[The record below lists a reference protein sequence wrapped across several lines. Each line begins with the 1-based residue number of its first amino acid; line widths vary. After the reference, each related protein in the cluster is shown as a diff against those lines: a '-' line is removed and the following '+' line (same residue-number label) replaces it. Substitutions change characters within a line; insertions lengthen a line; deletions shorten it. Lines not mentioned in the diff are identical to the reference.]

1 MTELRVILNLID
13 DIVPG
18 VHQESLEEI
27 IELNRGKMKDM
38 MKFIDRDRDL
48 FSHRELQEL
57 MEKESEW
64 KSGSDENK
72 RRMRILK
79 FMIAF
84 RGKEHIEMLNFS
96 TFREMLSIDSLKVL
110 FTRQNF
116 VNFTI
121 QEKQM
126 NTLLHIQ
133 GYFLK
138 NFIFFHMRHDMRF
151 KATIDSTMIDLDNPY
166 TRHTIRDENR
176 ADRILGPK
184 YIESLDIEKFSITLL
199 DKFFPDIAG
208 IWADHTHNAPYYILE
223 FIKIGFEYGFFKL
236 ESSLILLDKLKK
248 ITANLIKLEEGWL
261 DKLNEVNKFSDMIK
275 ASNITN
281 LFAKC
286 RENMAYILVHIII
299 LHSDMAFIDK
309 YPKFVKFKAERMER
323 AKKQGVQ
330 MKSQELESDIIEE
343 FRRGFCFNNRD
354 INDAILFI
362 TMNYL
367 SNTVYISMQKS
378 MNPLSREAV
387 EKIFLY
393 ITSHNRDTF
402 LNSLKQIKLEDLRY
416 FEEKDVVSEE
426 VRNNCDDLGYS
437 MRKLL
442 ELIGMGEFDKITGA
456 LNKELIRDP
465 DFEKYL
471 KEYVPSD
478 NPTLPSIIKRLLSK
492 IDDGMRKDDDFK
504 VALVKESIPLQLIS
518 MVDYISEYFVVGK
531 QVQSINKE
539 ILSKLNSICAG
550 NNYSKSQLFK
560 GDSLFHLKRLLYRY
574 DKDIFLFIN
583 NLCIEDNIG
592 FYLGKDIFTEFVKI
606 YKKFNSEICQHLD
619 LENPAQN
626 LNVEDCTVLLLMTK
640 IITKLF
646 KKPFL
651 DDREKLQYALIAQ
664 ETIQPKLE
672 EVYFPQL
679 LTLLQDQKL
688 QSMSS
693 DQEISLNKNIFKDNS
708 ESELINTLE
717 KKSHSTEN
725 KKIVLLQVCF
735 NVLKAFNVISSDCFS
750 SLVMK
755 SMHKF
760 VQPIKDYISSSKIR
774 GKRSIEPFGL
784 DAELLNFIK
793 IFDILPE
800 QGCLLECAVKLDNS
814 SRNHFTGYMQFVSD
828 CIDRVADYNYN
839 SSMKMEAQIY
849 LFQGLFPL
857 IFKIVNSVKDLTNFD
872 KPQHVQ
878 ANLDM
883 VKEIMSKL
891 NPQIK
896 HFNSITDDDG
906 KEVVPEGYLSVNK
919 DSLSKDKPARRN
931 SVSGSQVFKDAKAKA
946 SDSVSSRQI
955 MLVNLCGTIVEFFEK
970 YFEKAEEEFQA
981 VFKSEQDITSEDF
994 EKLVL
999 AAKFEGKTTDQN
1011 LVKKYEILNLYIKI
1025 YYKAKEDYFERPEE
1039 PNLMSYFDRNNQ
1051 NLRGVFNSCLDRLL
1065 NRKKPERKVTKVITI
1080 AEEYGVTNF
1089 WFNPACYAYINMLTR
1104 LLTKSK
1110 TARKEFY
1117 SFLREDRLAEEAL
1130 QNPNISKQE
1139 KEQQTKS
1146 LAEMAKL
1153 INGRRRDNIVGVLL
1167 RIHTDLLIY
1176 LNSNASLKP
1185 LWWVTHQTYEM
1196 ISMFFKNLCECNF
1209 IEFKVFLG
1217 ECIPE
1222 TSDEGWSE
1230 LENNSV
1236 TEVFMKQLI
1245 YLMTNSRISK
1255 NKEPHMVHTDQ
1266 IDKMHAIMGPL
1277 INLINETITGPC
1289 TINQRILMGW
1299 QVTEQPLHPHPSNSA
1314 IMKLASEKKSAHNHP
1329 QSPIEGLINMSMR
1342 IIDDLSSIY
1351 ADLAQSSLTLLLS
1364 MCEGYEKE
1372 VLKAMAAR
1380 IPSSILVDRLTRF
1393 TKKIYIK
1400 ELILLKRFEN
1410 MAIDKLTSEMDKEKH
1425 LAEIEPNITGK
1436 EGDAVPTPQSRVANV
1451 MKYQDLEKEEFYIT
1465 EEMETMIEIEDWKD
1479 LFDMYMKRP
1488 DFSDSQQFHYIFN
1501 VMILWRTLSVFSRS
1515 HQSRIEDVKYEA
1527 DELFKEKN
1535 LFDLSN
1541 LNLGKLKLK
1550 NKEQE
1555 EEEKKKAKPSEFVSI
1570 FYFISN
1576 KIMSEIEVVDPNSKP
1591 LKVYFPKAPPC
1602 YMLSEEAK
1610 NNYREDCQITDSN
1623 TKMLDLMR
1631 NYRLFEILMNYDLR
1645 TWRAIGFGFKFLSAD
1660 AFKGYTFF
1668 CWLVGLI
1675 LNFVVA
1681 AGVIMDDYG
1690 EKLKYRNPN
1699 FEIAIVALG
1708 YILMAISALFLF
1720 VWLLFKYRQT
1730 FLTRKEDYLFDHPGV
1745 DGSKFRVNLY
1755 VMLIPSFFAQAFPM
1769 NYTLHILFCVLGNQ
1783 VSFLFYAFNLILIT
1797 NISKTAKFV
1806 LTSIYLHIDQL
1817 VLTLVLAF
1825 FAIFSYSVFLGNNLN
1840 TMISDSPTAC
1850 NNLVECFFFTAN
1862 LGLRNG
1868 GGIAESL
1875 TAINIRTKMAERTIF
1890 DITFFML
1897 INVISLN
1904 IVFGIIIDTFSQL
1917 RDDQNYRGSTT

>member
-1 MTELRVILNLID
+1 MSELNVILNLID

-18 VHQESLEEI
+18 VHKETLEEV
-27 IELNRGKMKDM
+27 IELNRGKMKEM
-38 MKFIDRDRDL
+38 MRFVDRDGYL
-48 FSHRELQEL
+48 FSAKEFQEL
-57 MEKESEW
+57 LEKESEW

-72 RRMRILK
+72 RRMRILR

-84 RGKEHIEMLNFS
+84 RGKEHLEMLNFS
-96 TFREMLSIDSLKVL
+96 TFRDMLSIDSLKAL
-110 FTRQNF
+110 FTKQSF

-121 QEKQM
+121 QEKQV
-126 NTLLHIQ
+126 NTLLNIQ

-138 NFIFFHMRHDMRF
+138 NFIYFHMRHDMRF

-176 ADRILGPK
+176 ADKILGPK
-184 YIESLDIEKFSITLL
+184 YIEQLDIENFSINLL
-199 DKFFPDIAG
+199 EKFFPDIAG

-236 ESSLILLDKLKK
+236 ESSLLLLEKLKK
-248 ITANLIKLEEGWL
+248 ITTNLIKLEEGWL

-299 LHSDMAFIDK
+299 LHSDIAFVEK
-309 YPKFVKFKAERMER
+309 YPKFVKFKADRMER
-323 AKKQGVQ
+323 ARKQGVQ
-330 MKSQELESDIIEE
+330 MKSQDLESDIIEE
-343 FRRGFCFNNRD
+343 FERGFCFNNKD
-354 INDAILFI
+354 INDTILFI

-378 MNPLSREAV
+378 MNPSSREAV

-416 FEEKDVVSEE
+416 FEENDVVSDDI
-426 VRNNCDDLGYS
+426 RDTCDDLGYS

-442 ELIGMGEFDKITGA
+442 QLIGMGEFDKITGA
-456 LNKELIRDP
+456 LNKELIRDAE
-465 DFEKYL
+465 FEKYL
-471 KEYVPSD
+471 KDYVPSD

-539 ILSKLNSICAG
+539 ILSKLNNICAG

-583 NLCIEDNIG
+583 NLCVEDNIG
-592 FYLGKDIFTEFVKI
+592 FYLGKDIFIEFLKI
-606 YKKFNSEICQHLD
+606 YKKFNSEICKHLD

-626 LNVEDCTVLLLMTK
+626 LNIEDCIILLLMTK

-664 ETIQPKLE
+664 EVIQPQLE
-672 EVYFPQL
+672 EIYFPQL
-679 LTLLQDQKL
+679 LVLIQDQKL
-688 QSMSS
+688 QNLSN
-693 DQEISLNKNIFKDNS
+693 DQEINLNKNIFKDNA

-717 KKSHSTEN
+717 KKSHSIEN
-725 KKIVLLQVCF
+725 KKIVFLQVCF
-735 NVLKAFNVISSDCFS
+735 NVLRAFNIISSDCFS
-750 SLVMK
+750 SVVMK
-755 SMHKF
+755 SMQKF

-784 DAELLNFIK
+784 DAELLNYIK
-793 IFDILPE
+793 IFDVLPE
-800 QGCLLECAVKLDNS
+800 QGCLLECSVKLDNS
-814 SRNHFTGYMQFVSD
+814 AKNIFAGYMQFVSD

-919 DSLSKDKPARRN
+919 DSLTKERGGRKN

-946 SDSVSSRQI
+946 TDSVSSRQT
-955 MLVNLCGTIVEFFEK
+955 MLVNICGTMVEFFEK
-970 YFEKAEEEFQA
+970 YYEKADEEFQEM
-981 VFKSEQDITSEDF
+981 FKSEQDITSEDF

-999 AAKFEGKTTDQN
+999 AAKFEGKTSDQY
-1011 LVKKYEILNLYIKI
+1011 LMKKFDILNLYIKI
-1025 YYKAKEDYFERPEE
+1025 YYKAKEDYFERPQE

-1065 NRKKPERKVTKVITI
+1065 NRKKPERKAAKKTPIV
-1080 AEEYGVTNF
+1080 EEYGITNF

-1110 TARKEFY
+1110 SARREFY
-1117 SFLREDRLAEEAL
+1117 SFLKEDRTAEEAL
-1130 QNPNISKQE
+1130 QNPNINKHE
-1139 KEQQTKS
+1139 KEQHTKN
-1146 LAEMAKL
+1146 LAEMSKL
-1153 INGRRRDNIVGVLL
+1153 INGRRRDHIVGVLL

-1209 IEFKVFLG
+1209 MEFKVFLG

-1222 TSDEGWSE
+1222 TSDVGWRE

-1236 TEVFMKQLI
+1236 TEVFVKQLI
-1245 YLMTNSRISK
+1245 YLTTNSRISK
-1255 NKEPHMVHTDQ
+1255 NKEPYMVHTDQ
-1266 IDKMHAIMGPL
+1266 IDKMHAVMGPL

-1289 TINQRILMGW
+1289 ALNQKILMGW
-1299 QVTEQPLHPHPSNSA
+1299 QVTEPQIPAHPSSSQIA
-1314 IMKLASEKKSAHNHP
+1314 KTPSEKKNNHSHP
-1329 QSPIEGLINMSMR
+1329 QSPIDSLINISMR

-1351 ADLAQSSLTLLLS
+1351 SDLAQTSLTLLLS
-1364 MCEGYEKE
+1364 LCEGYEKD
-1372 VLKAMAAR
+1372 VLKAMATK

-1400 ELILLKRFEN
+1400 ELILLKRFEK
-1410 MAIDKLTSEMDKEKH
+1410 MAINKLTSEMDLEKH
-1425 LAEIEPNITGK
+1425 VAEIEPSITGK
-1436 EGDAVPTPQSRVANV
+1436 EAQAVPTPQSRVAGV
-1451 MKYQDLEKEEFYIT
+1451 MKYQDIENEEFYIT
-1465 EEMETMIEIEDWKD
+1465 EEMETMIVIEDWKD

-1488 DFSDSQQFHYIFN
+1488 DFSDSRQFHYIFN
-1501 VMILWRTLSVFSRS
+1501 VMILWRTLAVFSRS
-1515 HQSRIEDVKYEA
+1515 HQSRIEDAKYEA

-1535 LFDLSN
+1535 LFDIG

-1550 NKEQE
+1550 SKEQE

-1570 FYFISN
+1570 FYFVSN

-1591 LKVYFPKAPPC
+1591 LKIYFPKAPPC

-1610 NNYREDCQITDSN
+1610 NNYREECQITDSN

-1631 NYRLFEILMNYDLR
+1631 NYKLFEILMDYDLR
-1645 TWRAIGFGFKFLSAD
+1645 TWRVIGFGFKFLSAD

-1675 LNFVVA
+1675 LNFIVA
-1681 AGVIMDDYG
+1681 AGVVMDDYG
-1690 EKLKYRNPN
+1690 EKLKYRNSQ
-1699 FEIAIVALG
+1699 FEMGIIVMG
-1708 YILMAISALFLF
+1708 YIHMTISALFLF
-1720 VWLLFKYRQT
+1720 VWFLFKYRQT

-1755 VMLIPSFFAQAFPM
+1755 VLIFPSFLAQAFPV

-1840 TMISDSPTAC
+1840 SMLTDSPTAC
-1850 NNLVECFFFTAN
+1850 DNLVECFFFTAN

-1875 TAINIRTKMAERTIF
+1875 NAINIRTKMAERTIF

-1917 RDDQNYRGSTT
+1917 RDDQNHRGSIE